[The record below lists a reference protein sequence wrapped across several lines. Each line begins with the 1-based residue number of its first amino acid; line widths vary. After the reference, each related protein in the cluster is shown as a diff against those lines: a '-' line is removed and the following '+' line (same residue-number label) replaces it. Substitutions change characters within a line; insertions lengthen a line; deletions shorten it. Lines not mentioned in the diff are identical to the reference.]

1 MNMFKKMIKIGFA
14 FLMIMSTFVLTK
26 VVHAAED
33 SEGGFSFEVIRPENQ
48 RNPEVT
54 YFDLLMTP
62 NQKQTVQ
69 LKLNNTSDK
78 ERKISIK
85 LNGAKTN
92 SNGVIEYGPSQIK
105 EDASVKYKFTDLVKA
120 PEEVTLAPQSSQL
133 VDVNIEMPESSI
145 EGYISGGIQ
154 LQDITDE
161 GKESQTDQ
169 GMVINKFAYL
179 IGFLLSESD
188 TSGIKPDLT
197 FNKVYPGLKNY
208 SNSILV
214 NFSNST
220 PVYVEEMTVDVQI
233 MKKNSDEVIYDSKK
247 SNMRMAPNTLIDF
260 PISLNGDRM
269 VAGDYRAKILVTAKD
284 NGRWLWE
291 ESFKITDEEADK
303 FNEQDLS
310 LVQDKGINWL
320 LIIGIVV
327 AVLVVLILIYLT
339 LRFLRKK
346 KEEKEKAARKERVK
360 KRKQQAEK

>member
-1 MNMFKKMIKIGFA
+1 MYKNIKKIGLTFI
-14 FLMIMSTFVLTK
+14 LIMSCLILTTI
-26 VVHAAED
+26 VHAEED
-33 SEGGFSFEVIRPENQ
+33 ASGGFSFEVIRPENQ
-48 RNPEVT
+48 KDPEVT
-54 YFDLLMTP
+54 YFDLLMEP
-62 NQKQTVQ
+62 SQKQTVQ

-78 ERKISIK
+78 EKKISLK

-133 VDVNIEMPESSI
+133 VDINISMPESSI

-154 LQDITDE
+154 LQDITDD
-161 GKESQTDQ
+161 GKESQADQ

-188 TSGIKPDLT
+188 TDSLKPDLK
-197 FNKVYPGLKNY
+197 FNKVYPGLQNY

-214 NFSNST
+214 NFSNIT

-233 MKKNSDEVIYDSKK
+233 MKKDSDEVIYDSKK
-247 SNMRMAPNTLIDF
+247 SNMRMAPNTFIDF
-260 PISLNGDRM
+260 PVSLNGDRM

-284 NGRWLWE
+284 DGRWLWE
-291 ESFKITDEEADK
+291 EEFKITDEDADK

-310 LVQDKGINWL
+310 LVQDRGINWL
-320 LIIGIVV
+320 LIGIIVGV
-327 AVLVVLILIYLT
+327 VLVILVLIYLVI
-339 LRFLRKK
+339 LFLRKK
-346 KEEKEKAARKERVK
+346 KEEKEKIARKEQLK
-360 KRKQQAEK
+360 KRKKQSKK

>member
-1 MNMFKKMIKIGFA
+1 MYKKITKIGFA
-14 FLMIMSTFVLTK
+14 VLMIMSCLGLKTIVQ
-26 VVHAAED
+26 AEED

-48 RNPEVT
+48 KNSEVT

-69 LKLNNTSDK
+69 IKLNNTSDK
-78 ERKISIK
+78 ERKISLK
-85 LNGAKTN
+85 LNSAKTN

-133 VDVNIEMPESSI
+133 VDINISMPESSI

-154 LQDITDE
+154 LQDITDG

-188 TSGIKPDLT
+188 TEGLKPDLK

-214 NFSNST
+214 NFSNIT

-260 PISLNGDRM
+260 PVSLNGDRM
-269 VAGDYRAKILVTAKD
+269 VAGEYRAKILVTSKD

-291 ESFKITDEEADK
+291 EAFKITDGEADK

-327 AVLVVLILIYLT
+327 SMLVVLVLIYLII
-339 LRFLRKK
+339 RFLRKK
-346 KEEKEKAARKERVK
+346 KEEKEKAARKEQQK
-360 KRKQQAEK
+360 KRKQPSKK